1 VGVALDA
8 DGRRAGPPGSHR
20 ADRRGPDLVLSIA
33 RYPLGVANAIDPD
46 QNLRAGLSLTTSLVL
61 AVVVTAGGLYLATR
75 RLGAF
80 ALAGDPA

>member
-8 DGRRAGPPGSHR
+8 DGTKFAVAAVATALFAAVPELVAGLIS
-20 ADRRGPDLVLSIA
+20 
-33 RYPLGVANAIDPD
+33 LGVANAIDPD

-75 RLGAF
+75 RLEAF
-80 ALAGDPA
+80 ALTGDPA